1 MKRFHQLLILV
12 ALALWGANAHAADV
26 KLIWTPPTACGD
38 GTALSNCPTT
48 GYEVSQDGVVK
59 STPAAGVLSQTLTLA
74 AGHYCFTLKTVAAA
88 GKSDPTNPVCAD
100 IPASLP
106 GKPGNVTL
114 TCTIPVNGT
123 NQPLNCTATANP

>member
-1 MKRFHQLLILV
+1 MKRALSFVVLFALTALLSV
-12 ALALWGANAHAADV
+12 AHAADV
-26 KLIWTPPTACGD
+26 KLVWTAPTACAD
-38 GTALSNCPTT
+38 GTALTNCPTT

-59 STPAAGVLSQTLTLA
+59 ATPAPGVLSQTITLGP
-74 AGHYCFTLKTVAAA
+74 GHYCFTLKTLASA

-100 IPASLP
+100 IPAPLP

-114 TCTIPVNGT
+114 TCTIPVNGQ